1 MPVIG
6 FLSSG
11 SPNAFAHLVAAF
23 RQGLGETG
31 YIEHRNVGIEYRWAE
46 GQFDRLPALAADLVR
61 LQVAVIA
68 ATGGAVPGRAAKAA
82 TATIPIVFISDTDPV
97 QEGLVASLNRPGGN
111 ATGVNVLLTA
121 MEGKRLGLLR
131 ELVPNAALIAVLLNP
146 GLPAFDG
153 QLIRQRRVRSGS
165 DCISCGQ
172 AMTARSMPPSRW
184 HLRCK
189 RVHCSSAPT
198 RSCSVGASELW
209 LLRPVT
215 PFRRSTS

>member
-68 ATGGAVPGRAAKAA
+68 ATGGPVPGRAAKAA
-82 TATIPIVFISDTDPV
+82 TATIPIVFISGTDADDT
-97 QEGLVASLNRPGGN
+97 VAARIFWSR
-111 ATGVNVLLTA
+111 A
-121 MEGKRLGLLR
+121 
-131 ELVPNAALIAVLLNP
+131 
-146 GLPAFDG
+146 
-153 QLIRQRRVRSGS
+153 
-165 DCISCGQ
+165 
-172 AMTARSMPPSRW
+172 TAR
-184 HLRCK
+184 RC
-189 RVHCSSAPT
+189 RE
-198 RSCSVGASELW
+198 RDASQSGLAW
-209 LLRPVT
+209 LLFAAT
-215 PFRRSTS
+215 HGAIMSS